1 MKKAIS
7 IIKEKRAGE
16 SRVILTPREV
26 RLFVDN
32 GFRVFVERGAGENV
46 GITDASFE
54 EAGAQLV
61 DTETAW
67 NSSKLILKYKPP
79 TDEEIE
85 YLNEDKVL
93 GAVFHAEGN
102 PSLINKLMNS
112 GVTAFTY
119 EFFRTKEGI
128 FPLSV
133 ASSEI
138 AGKVAVIYGAYHL
151 QRQLGGEGVLLAP
164 VVNVQG
170 PKVLVIGYGNAGGAA
185 ARLAVAMGGQVTVL
199 GTNRE
204 KLRAFQS
211 TMSQNVRCLINSPE
225 VLEREI
231 VDADL
236 VIGAILI
243 STYDTPPMVT
253 EELVKKMK
261 KGSMIVDVTAGY
273 GSGFLETF
281 NQDTTFEEP
290 VYEKFGVLHCKIDVL
305 PLAYPIT
312 TVDAM
317 SQHLAP
323 YLLKF
328 AESVYDLM
336 IEDATSQAGKI
347 VEAGKITHPE
357 VLRHYEHGRV

>member
-1 MKKAIS
+1 MEKTIS
-7 IIKEKRAGE
+7 IIKEKRDGE
-16 SRVILTPREV
+16 LRVILTPREV
-26 RLFVDN
+26 KLFVDN
-32 GFRVFVERGAGENV
+32 GFRVLVESGAGDNV
-46 GITDASFE
+46 GISDALFE
-54 EAGAQLV
+54 DAGAQLV
-61 DTETAW
+61 DTATAW
-67 NSSKLILKYKPP
+67 NNSKLILKYKPP

-85 YLNEDKVL
+85 YLDDSKVL
-93 GAVFHAEGN
+93 GAVFHAEGS
-102 PSLINKLMNS
+102 PSLVSKLMRS

-119 EFFRTKEGI
+119 EFFRTQEGV

-164 VVNVQG
+164 VVNIRG
-170 PKVLVIGYGNAGGAA
+170 PKVLIIGYGNAGGAA
-185 ARLAVAMGGQVTVL
+185 ARLALAMGGEVTVL

-204 KLRAFQS
+204 KLRAFQA
-211 TMSQNVRCLINSPE
+211 TMPSEVRCLLNTPE
-225 VLEREI
+225 VLEKEI
-231 VDADL
+231 TEADL

-253 EELVKKMK
+253 ENLVKKMK

-281 NQDTTFEEP
+281 DRETTFKDP

-305 PLAYPIT
+305 PLAYPVT

-328 AESVYDLM
+328 AESVYNPE

-347 VEAGKITHPE
+347 VEHGKITHPE
-357 VLRHYEHGRV
+357 VLRHYEYDRS